1 MMQRF
6 IHSIPIGRKIF
17 GLAISML
24 VLLIALSAFTY
35 VRVKDVANELLEIS
49 EFLVPLTAL
58 LANIDVHALE
68 QEIHLER
75 MLRLYEIAPLNVEHM
90 SREGFMADWS
100 NESGEIRI
108 AEHNCAMHAVAE
120 RYPEICDS
128 ELQFLQELFGPDV
141 VRQQHIVNG
150 CNSCEYA
157 LNLVQSSGPDGSRNA
172 E

>member
-1 MMQRF
+1 MIQRF

-75 MLRLYEIAPLNVEHM
+75 VLRL
-90 SREGFMADWS
+90 RG
-100 NESGEIRI
+100 
-108 AEHNCAMHAVAE
+108 VANNF
-120 RYPEICDS
+120 
-128 ELQFLQELFGPDV
+128 QK
-141 VRQQHIVNG
+141 
-150 CNSCEYA
+150 
-157 LNLVQSSGPDGSRNA
+157 
-172 E
+172 